1 MFLESSKLFFK
12 KHQNDSSFVCRKE
25 KGKGSEHFLS
35 VLSEREITES
45 ATQEP
50 SVIPQISAPFS
61 LTESPILSY

>member
-12 KHQNDSSFVCRKE
+12 KHQNYSSFVCRKE
-25 KGKGSEHFLS
+25 KGTGSEHF
-35 VLSEREITES
+35 LSEREITES

-50 SVIPQISAPFS
+50 SVIPRISAPFS